1 MDRGQFLARAS
12 RGALAV
18 GALGSMRGWTS
29 LLAPGSAADKPL
41 QELARRVHGAVVTP
55 ASAAYAQARLLES
68 TRYDG
73 VHPQAV
79 VCASNAADVA
89 ATIDW
94 ARRHGV
100 HVVPRSGG
108 HSYGGYS
115 TTTGVVLDVSRLN
128 RVQVAP
134 DNKTAVVGAG
144 ARLID
149 VYSALAAR
157 GVTIPAGS
165 CSTVGIAG
173 LTLGGGVG
181 FASRKFG
188 LTCDNLL
195 RAQVVTADGA
205 VLTCDA
211 THHSDLFWACRGGGG
226 GNVGVVTSFTFRVH
240 PVSTVA
246 TYSVEWPWDEAAE
259 AIAAWQAF
267 APHAPDALFAVC
279 DLLATDPVAGA
290 RSHVV
295 SSGQFLG
302 SEAELQSLIAPLA
315 KTGTPIRVATKT
327 RAYLE
332 AMLFWAG
339 CSGETVGQ
347 CHLSPRGVLKRSTF
361 IGRSDYVRKPFAVN
375 AIDELVNA
383 IDERQTTAGLG
394 RGSILLDSYG
404 GAINRVPK
412 AATAFVHR
420 DQLFSLQEIA
430 EWKPGAPHSTVVVNH
445 KWLDDFRA
453 SIRPAVSGQAY
464 QNYIDPELTDWGAAY
479 YGSNYPRLRQIK
491 RKYDPA
497 NVFHFAQSI
506 RP

>member
-1 MDRGQFLARAS
+1 MDRGQFLSRAG
-12 RGALAV
+12 RGALAF
-18 GALGSMRGWTS
+18 GTLGSLRGWTP
-29 LLAPGSAADKPL
+29 LLAPDSSTDKRL
-41 QELARRVHGAVVTP
+41 QELDRSVRGTVLTP
-55 ASAAYAQARLLES
+55 ASAAYAQARLLQS
-68 TRYDG
+68 TRFDG

-79 VCASNAADVA
+79 VFASNAADVA

-94 ARRHGV
+94 GRKYGV

-128 RVQVAP
+128 HVQVAP
-134 DNKTAVVGAG
+134 DGKTAVVGAG
-144 ARLID
+144 AQLID

-165 CSTVGIAG
+165 CSTVGVAG

-188 LTCDNLL
+188 LTCDNLV

-205 VLTCDA
+205 VLTADA
-211 THHSDLFWACRGGGG
+211 AHHSDLLWACRGGGG
-226 GNVGVVTSFTFRVH
+226 GNFGVVTSFTFRVH

-259 AIAAWQAF
+259 AVAAWQAF

-279 DLLATDPVAGA
+279 DLLATDPGAGA

-302 SEAELQSLIAPLA
+302 SDAELQSLIAPLA
-315 KTGTPIRVATKT
+315 KTGSPLRVATKT
-327 RAYLE
+327 RTYLD

-347 CHLSPRGVLKRSTF
+347 CHLSPRGVLQRSTF
-361 IGRSDYVRKPFAVN
+361 IGRSDYARTPFPAK
-375 AIDELVNA
+375 AIDALVQA
-383 IDERQTTAGLG
+383 IDARQTTAGLG

-430 EWKPGAPHSTVVVNH
+430 EWKPGAPHSTIAANH

-453 SIRPAVSGQAY
+453 SIRSAVSGQAY
-464 QNYIDPELTDWGAAY
+464 QNYIDPELAGWAAAY
-479 YGSNYPRLRQIK
+479 YGSNYRRLRQVK
-491 RKYDPA
+491 RRYDPA
-497 NVFHFAQSI
+497 NVFRFAQGVK
-506 RP
+506 P